1 MNGAQLLD
9 DVTGRGK
16 KKWKEFCTFPV
27 AESQKAPSLLSLS
40 LSLSLS
46 LIPHRGSPHTEIAP
60 PSLF

>member
-27 AESQKAPSLLSLS
+27 AESQKAPRLLSLS
-40 LSLSLS
+40 LSLSHSLS
-46 LIPHRGSPHTEIAP
+46 SLTEEVP
-60 PSLF
+60 TLK